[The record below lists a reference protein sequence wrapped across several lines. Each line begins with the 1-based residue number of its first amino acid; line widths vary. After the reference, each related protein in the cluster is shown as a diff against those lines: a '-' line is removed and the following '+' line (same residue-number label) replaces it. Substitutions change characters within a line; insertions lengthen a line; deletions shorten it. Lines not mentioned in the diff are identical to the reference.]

1 MLYLFYQFIIFDI
14 KIFAGIL
21 RMIVEHG
28 QGSALPENQQNIAV
42 CWGDD
47 VRGILDTEEAT
58 ARRTL
63 RNYDTALEKVL
74 EHKMRVADEEKAR
87 TVGKK
92 RSGAEDPAWWTKEVS
107 ILQIIYYY
115 DYVCMCGVLHEYPFL
130 FYFSSFIF

>member
-1 MLYLFYQFIIFDI
+1 
-14 KIFAGIL
+14 
-21 RMIVEHG
+21 MIVEHG

-47 VRGILDTEEAT
+47 VRGILDTEEAA

-63 RNYDTALEKVL
+63 RNYDTALGKVL

-115 DYVCMCGVLHEYPFL
+115 EYMCMCVTRTSFL
-130 FYFSSFIF
+130 FILF